1 MDNAVK
7 KYKKR
12 RQKRLDGRTTT
23 KVDDVQLYRERRDSR
38 LSTRMDANIGWAY
51 GLAKSKG
58 IDTVG
63 MTPREVF
70 EALEERGAK
79 STKTHA
85 DAKFEENEHPR
96 DESGRF
102 TSGGSSGKVPKRSGT
117 KEKATTSTGKKP
129 SGGWEAKA
137 KATKGVE
144 IEDGV
149 PVFDKDTFTEDFEA
163 KKEIAREAAKELVP
177 KVKKRLSTDVKPI
190 TRPKVDE
197 SSRDYV
203 RSQVEGVTDEEID
216 KAFEEAAKIYAYWE
230 KHEAPITKTV
240 VDTVKSIGGTMDG
253 LDNRLKFDK
262 SLAKKAAADAKD
274 PNQDYNGN
282 IEDAAKGIK
291 DGARYTAVF
300 DNDTFAEGYQKV
312 KEALEEMGIK
322 EYRCKNF
329 FTQYRDQDGT
339 GKKKIGEQKSIQC
352 VFETED
358 GEKFELQFHTPESLA
373 AKDVNHH
380 TYKQKKEPPQG
391 NEAWNNP
398 RSLLMRDTSSVVPDP
413 KGVFDIEEHKRGES
427 GYK

>member
-70 EALEERGAK
+70 EALEERGTK
-79 STKTHA
+79 SAKTHA

-102 TSGGSSGKVPKRSGT
+102 TSGGSSGKAPKRRGT
-117 KEKATTSTGKKP
+117 KDTATTSTGKKP

-149 PVFDKDTFTEDFEA
+149 PVFDKNTFTEDFEA
-163 KKEIAREAAKELVP
+163 KKEIAREAAIERVP
-177 KVKKRLSTDVKPI
+177 IVKKRLSTEIKPI
-190 TRPKVDE
+190 ERPKVTE
-197 SSRDYV
+197 GTKKYIRE
-203 RSQVEGVTDEEID
+203 QVPKATEEQID
-216 KAFEEAAKIYAYWE
+216 QALKEAAKIYAYWE
-230 KHEAPITKTV
+230 EREAPITKTV
-240 VDTVKSIGGTMDG
+240 VDAVKSIGGTMDG
-253 LDNRLKFDK
+253 LDNRLKFDQ
-262 SLAKKAAADAKD
+262 SLAKKAVADAQD
-274 PNQDYNGN
+274 PQFKGDVSK
-282 IEDAAKGIK
+282 AAKGIK

-312 KEALEEMGIK
+312 KEALGKMGIK

-358 GEKFELQFHTPESLA
+358 GGKFELQFHTPESLA

-391 NEAWNNP
+391 NEAWNDP
-398 RSLLMRDTSSVVPDP
+398 RSWLMRDTSSVVPDP